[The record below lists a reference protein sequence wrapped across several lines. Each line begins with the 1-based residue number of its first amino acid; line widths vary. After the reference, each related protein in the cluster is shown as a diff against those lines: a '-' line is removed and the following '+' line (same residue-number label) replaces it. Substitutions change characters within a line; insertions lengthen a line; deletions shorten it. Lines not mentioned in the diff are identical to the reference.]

1 MNNIPDNVL
10 DLMDRLK
17 DESDDYV
24 IPEAIPLPP
33 QGSWPKSVHKLTK
46 KQLFALVAA
55 YASGRPLLVTGAT
68 GVGKSSLARAA
79 ASLFGFHFM
88 STVIQPFTEYQDLL
102 WSTDHTARLA
112 QAQLLAAL
120 KIDSGSVIAAEKQK
134 LALKHFVSPGPL
146 WWALDWES
154 AKKNKPENA
163 LYTPEPELEASPAS
177 EEKPAPATHGLV
189 CLVDEIDKADRSL
202 ADGLLEVFGNG
213 GFNVPLFNTA
223 VRSAQ
228 PRLVIIT
235 SNAERDLPPAFIRR
249 CVQLEITL
257 PEGDALVAH
266 LVDIG
271 QTHFP
276 ELEPK
281 TLKTAAIKIVEQ
293 RNQEQRK
300 TPKTGQAEYIDLLE
314 TLAAMPPPI
323 RNQHLSQLAQYFF
336 NHAN

>member
-1 MNNIPDNVL
+1 MNNIPDTVL

-17 DESDDYV
+17 GESDDYV
-24 IPEAIPLPP
+24 IPDAVELPP

-88 STVIQPFTEYQDLL
+88 STVIQPFTEYQELL

-120 KIDSGSVIAAEKQK
+120 KIDSGKLLAAEKQK
-134 LALKHFVSPGPL
+134 LAVKHFVSPGPL

-163 LYTPEPELEASPAS
+163 LYTPEPELEAT
-177 EEKPAPATHGLV
+177 PATHGLV

-213 GFNVPLFNTA
+213 GFNVPLLNTA
-223 VRSAQ
+223 VCSAQ
-228 PRLVIIT
+228 PNLVIIT

-276 ELEPK
+276 ELEPE

-293 RNQEQRK
+293 RNQEQQK
-300 TPKTGQAEYIDLLE
+300 NPKTGQAEYIDLLE
-314 TLAAMPPPI
+314 TLAAMPVPI
-323 RNQHLSQLAQYFF
+323 RCQHLEQLAQYFF

>member
-1 MNNIPDNVL
+1 MNNIPDTVL

-24 IPEAIPLPP
+24 IPDAVELPP

-88 STVIQPFTEYQDLL
+88 STVIQPFTEYQELL

-120 KIDSGSVIAAEKQK
+120 KIDSGKLLAVEKRK
-134 LALKHFVSPGPL
+134 LAVKHFVSPGPL

-163 LYTPEPELEASPAS
+163 LYTPEPELEAM
-177 EEKPAPATHGLV
+177 PATHGLV

-213 GFNVPLFNTA
+213 GFNVPLLNTA

-228 PRLVIIT
+228 PNLVIIT

-249 CVQLEITL
+249 CIQLKITL

-266 LVDIG
+266 LIDIG

-276 ELEPK
+276 ELEPE

-293 RNQEQRK
+293 RNQEQQK
-300 TPKTGQAEYIDLLE
+300 NPKTGQAEYIDLLE
-314 TLAAMPPPI
+314 TLATMPALI
-323 RNQHLSQLAQYFF
+323 RSQHLQQLAQYFF